1 MQVHVLMQSVF
12 MFNAKPLY
20 IAHLFFWLLLLALT
34 GCQSISEIEYKDFK
48 PMAKEQRV
56 MQSVKLSWDVRPDA
70 SQYCAQIAGS
80 KGMFSVSPIA
90 CAVWSEKA
98 QTCTIVTSPNPNH
111 VVIGHEVR
119 HCFEGHF
126 HR

>member
-1 MQVHVLMQSVF
+1 MHVLMLDVF
-12 MFNAKPLY
+12 MLNAKPLY
-20 IAHLFFWLLLLALT
+20 ILRLSFCLLLPALT
-34 GCQSISEIEYKDFK
+34 GCQSISQIEYEDFK
-48 PMAKEQRV
+48 PMATAQRV
-56 MQSVKLSWDVRPDA
+56 MQSVKLNWDVRPDA
-70 SQYCAQIAGS
+70 SQYCAQLAGS
-80 KGMFSVSPIA
+80 KAMFAVSPIA

-126 HR
+126 HH